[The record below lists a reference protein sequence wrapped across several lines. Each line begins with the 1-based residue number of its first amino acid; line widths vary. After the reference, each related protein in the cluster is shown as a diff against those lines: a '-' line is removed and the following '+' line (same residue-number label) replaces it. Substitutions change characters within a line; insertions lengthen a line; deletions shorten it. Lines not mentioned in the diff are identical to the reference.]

1 MENETENTTESVP
14 VNDGYVDINLLK
26 TTDSLRACLAHL
38 RDTVPIDEIVKEIEY
53 VMLLDHGGNELE
65 SLLATQ
71 ARVLDAAFH
80 RSVSNTGGSG
90 AVSFDRGI
98 RLALTAQRQFRET
111 LQTLRLL
118 QSGFLGQKTACLR
131 RALDE
136 AKDADAAKI
145 YDRTEGGLK

>member
-1 MENETENTTESVP
+1 
-14 VNDGYVDINLLK
+14 
-26 TTDSLRACLAHL
+26 
-38 RDTVPIDEIVKEIEY
+38 
-53 VMLLDHGGNELE
+53 
-65 SLLATQ
+65 
-71 ARVLDAAFH
+71 
-80 RSVSNTGGSG
+80 
-90 AVSFDRGI
+90 
-98 RLALTAQRQFRET
+98 LTAQRQFRET

>member
-1 MENETENTTESVP
+1 MENETENTSETFP

-38 RDTVPIDEIVKEIEY
+38 QDTVPIDELIKEIEY
-53 VMLLDHGGNELE
+53 VTMIDHGGNDLE
-65 SLLATQ
+65 TLLATQ

-90 AVSFDRGI
+90 AVPFERGM

-111 LQTLRLL
+111 LQTLRML
-118 QSGFLGQKTACLR
+118 QSGFLGQKTAMLT
-131 RALDE
+131 RALEE
-136 AKDADAAKI
+136 ARVADMAKL
-145 YDRTEGGLK
+145 YERTEGNLK